1 MNMEKKEKQMKNLI
15 NSLRAIGETGI
26 ALQYWND
33 FLTIIDGLDV
43 DLSKGAIKLQ
53 NSINE
58 KILFLEKTEYKDH
71 EIFKYIDAS
80 KKLEFVIIHVK
91 NARKLTHSGF
101 GDDFF
106 YNFLNNP
113 VSDKKG
119 IERMTE
125 QLMAS
130 ISCQT
135 KDINC
140 LI

>member
-1 MNMEKKEKQMKNLI
+1 MNEKETKKLI

-26 ALQYWND
+26 VLQYWND
-33 FLTIIDGLDV
+33 FLKIIDGLDV
-43 DLSKGAIKLQ
+43 DTSKGALNLQQSIK
-53 NSINE
+53 E
-58 KILFLEKTEYKDH
+58 KITSLKNNNTNESL
-71 EIFKYIDAS
+71 KYIDAD
-80 KKLEFVIIHVK
+80 KKLELVIIHIK
-91 NARKLTHSGF
+91 NARKLTFSGF

-125 QLMAS
+125 QLMSS

-135 KDINC
+135 KDINIF
-140 LI
+140 L